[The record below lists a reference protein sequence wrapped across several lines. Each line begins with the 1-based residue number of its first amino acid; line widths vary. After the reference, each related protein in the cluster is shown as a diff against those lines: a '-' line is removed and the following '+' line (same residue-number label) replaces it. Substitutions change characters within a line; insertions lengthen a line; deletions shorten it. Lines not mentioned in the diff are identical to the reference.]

1 MSVAPASFGSARRV
15 LGTLGAVAAALLIAA
30 PAAPAATTAATITTA
45 TTTVAADAAETVTV
59 DRTVRQ
65 NADGTVTISGAYRC
79 TGATGA
85 VFISS
90 AISQGDSENTHSIG
104 GTQAVCD
111 GATHRWA
118 NSGNPL
124 HTFAKGPAHVQ
135 AIITELVP
143 QGILLVP
150 AFHALRDQDVT
161 VARA

>member
-1 MSVAPASFGSARRV
+1 M

-30 PAAPAATTAATITTA
+30 PAAPAATTAATAAATTA
-45 TTTVAADAAETVTV
+45 ATAATTVAADAAETVTV

-111 GATHRWA
+111 GAAHRWA

>member
-1 MSVAPASFGSARRV
+1 MSVTSASFGSARRV
-15 LGTLGAVAAALLIAA
+15 LGTLGAVAATLLL
-30 PAAPAATTAATITTA
+30 AAPAATSAVATASTT
-45 TTTVAADAAETVTV
+45 DAETVTV

-65 NADGTVTISGAYRC
+65 AADGTVTISGTYRC

-90 AISQGDSENTHSIG
+90 AISQGDSDETQSIG
-104 GTQAVCD
+104 GTRAVCD
-111 GATHRWA
+111 GGTHRWTNRGTA
-118 NSGNPL
+118 Y
-124 HTFAKGPAHVQ
+124 HTFAHGRAHVQ

-161 VARA
+161 VAGA